1 MTRLQTKHIKKIID
15 VVMTVLLLCL
25 MAYQVTGETVHEWSG
40 IVMTILVIIHM
51 ILNRKWYGALLK
63 GKYNPYR
70 GVTTILNVLLLISF
84 AMTAFCGMAMSSHAV
99 PFLYGMA
106 PLDFVRRTHLSMS
119 HWTFVIMGAHIGMH
133 IPTMIAGLKQG
144 DRPGIIVTAML
155 TCLAG
160 VGFWMF
166 LQSGMPDYLF
176 FRVPFA
182 FLDYGKAGWQVFLE
196 NLLML
201 CFWTLAGMQT
211 ALILQKVAKKRED
224 DHHRFLPAAAIL
236 ASVVIGVLLLFV
248 FPAAQSPVTFGR
260 EMTIADNS
268 ASGEVHGVVREGDD
282 ASLFQKRN

>member
-40 IVMTILVIIHM
+40 IVITILVIIHM

-84 AMTAFCGMAMSSHAV
+84 ALTAFCGMAMSSHAV

-106 PLDFVRRTHLSMS
+106 PLDFVRKTHLSMS
-119 HWTFVIMGAHIGMH
+119 HWTFVLMGAHLGMH
-133 IPTMIAGLKQG
+133 IPAMTAAIKPVGRAKMIGTV
-144 DRPGIIVTAML
+144 IL
-155 TCLAG
+155 TCFAG
-160 VGFWMF
+160 IGFWLF
-166 LQSGMPDYLF
+166 LQSGMSDYLF

-182 FLDYGKAGWQVFLE
+182 LLDYSKAGWQVFLD

-201 CFWTLAGMQT
+201 WFWAFVGMQT

-224 DHHRFLPAAAIL
+224 DQCRFLPSAAVL
-236 ASVVIGVLLLFV
+236 ASVVIGVLLSFV
-248 FPAAQSPVTFGR
+248 FPAARDPVTFGR
-260 EMTIADNS
+260 EMTIADGF
-268 ASGEVHGVVREGDD
+268 ASGEVHGVAREGDD